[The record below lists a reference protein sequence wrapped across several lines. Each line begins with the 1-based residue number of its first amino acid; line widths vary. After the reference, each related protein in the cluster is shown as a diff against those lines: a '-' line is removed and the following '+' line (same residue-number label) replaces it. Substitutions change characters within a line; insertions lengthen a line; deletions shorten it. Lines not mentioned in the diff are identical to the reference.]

1 MYKHNTMAACE
12 ETREQMMEEI
22 LLEKEKYQNNKINA
36 LSYFVNFIVYILHV
50 IQNANDGLKQTAVK
64 FIKVKS
70 KWFRS
75 QYQRK
80 PLKKNDYTVYIE
92 ELISYINKSLDENDF
107 ERLQIEISYK
117 ETADIKGKPFSKL
130 ILSELKDIY
139 ENFKYEKNYQFKTN
153 PKIDR
158 RSTLISAASKVVG
171 TPTQKLSKEQE
182 KNIKKTHE
190 EKLEQKSMR
199 CTFCRWQGKPDKEC
213 EIKQNRTEH
222 LSSAVTNQ
230 EPRYNDDKL
239 MICNNDK
246 LNLINCCATC
256 NNEKTKEEFMK
267 NYPKFKKIS
276 DELIKQLPCNKIT
289 SPFWKS
295 NIFNPLRYIC
305 DIMDELVSFNPNSP
319 PPLLTLSDPEEATY
333 LFQSSPPPNSTL

>member
-1 MYKHNTMAACE
+1 MAACE

-64 FIKVKS
+64 FINVKS

-75 QYQRK
+75 QYQEK

-92 ELISYINKSLDENDF
+92 ELTSYINKSLDENDF
-107 ERLQIEISYK
+107 ERLQIEIIYPEKNTTQVKTDKSVK
-117 ETADIKGKPFSKL
+117 KTKTKNKNLP
-130 ILSELKDIY
+130 ELKDIY
-139 ENFKYEKNYQFKTN
+139 KNFEYEKNYKFKTN
-153 PKIDR
+153 PKIGR
-158 RSTLISAASKVVG
+158 LSTLISEASKVLG
-171 TPTQKLSKEQE
+171 TPTQVLSKEQE
-182 KNIKKTHE
+182 KNIKKKHE
-190 EKLEQKSMR
+190 EKLGQVSKK
-199 CTFCRWQGKPDKEC
+199 CTFCKWKGEDKN
-213 EIKQNRTEH
+213 INQNGTEH

-230 EPRYNDDKL
+230 EPRYNNEGF

-246 LNLINCCATC
+246 LNLINCCAEC

-267 NYPKFKKIS
+267 EYPEFKKIS
-276 DELIKQLPCNKIT
+276 DELTEQLPCNKIT